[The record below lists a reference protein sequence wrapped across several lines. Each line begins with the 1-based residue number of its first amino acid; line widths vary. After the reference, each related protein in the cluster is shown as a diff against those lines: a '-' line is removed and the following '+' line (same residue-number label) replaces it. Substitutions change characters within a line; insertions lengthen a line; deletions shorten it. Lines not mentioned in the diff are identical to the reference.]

1 MISTKWELLSIKT
14 SDWYNLSG
22 FASTLNP
29 KKGFVIFI
37 HWLAWSF
44 YRTPFLVEYI
54 EELRKNWY
62 WVISFN
68 NRWAHFITRLT
79 NINGE
84 KNYQWYSFEKFEDC
98 VYDIEAMVSEIK
110 KISDGKRIILVGKSS
125 WAQKTLYSYLKS
137 ELIREWID
145 KLVLISPCDDIG
157 LLLKHLWSEEKY
169 NSILKQMQLLQND
182 WKWKNIVIN
191 PDFFDKPIS
200 PDTYIN
206 HFNLSSAFN
215 LFSYYNPEKD
225 WTFLQTIKKDLTVI
239 FAEKD
244 LVEDINYVENIFKT
258 NVENVS
264 FSIIKKSSHS
274 YKWEWTELAIIT
286 IWIKE

>member
-1 MISTKWELLSIKT
+1 MIITEWALISIET

-22 FASTLNP
+22 FASTFNP
-29 KKGFVIFI
+29 EKGFIIFI

-54 EELRKNWY
+54 EELRKNGY

-79 NINGE
+79 NANGK

-98 VYDIEAMVSEIK
+98 IYDVESMVKEIK
-110 KISDGKRIILVGKSS
+110 KISNGKKIILVGKSS
-125 WAQKTLYSYLKS
+125 WAQKALYSYLKS
-137 ELIREWID
+137 KLIREYID

-157 LLLKHLWSEEKY
+157 LLLKHLWNKEKY
-169 NSILKQMQLLQND
+169 NSILKKMQLLQKE
-182 WKWKNIVIN
+182 WKWKNIVIS
-191 PDFFDKPIS
+191 PEFFNKPIS

-206 HFNLSSAFN
+206 HFEWDSAFN
-215 LFSYYNPEKD
+215 LFSYYNSKTE
-225 WTFLQTIKKDLTVI
+225 WSFLQNIKINLSVV

-258 NVENVS
+258 NVENID
-264 FSIIKKSSHS
+264 FSVIKKSSHN
-274 YKWEWTELAIIT
+274 YKWEWAELALIT
-286 IWIKE
+286 IWIKK